1 MEITTSFQGREKCN
15 ELKARLSKLSYNPDL
30 RKVLHNIEIMVSEIS
45 KIEVICR
52 QTKNNSRLDEPLKK
66 LNDSIKHLEQLIFI
80 ATLMN

>member
-52 QTKNNSRLDEPLKK
+52 QTKNNSRGRK
-66 LNDSIKHLEQLIFI
+66 LVSTSMAIHNTS
-80 ATLMN
+80 AYASY